1 MTPEAETQKTRM
13 GCNTSKCDCNFEN
26 ETVSAL
32 KAHLER
38 QYGPLGVHYDSIW
51 KVTLIIL
58 VIEALLWAGFK
69 GLRWYR
75 RRRAQKKAFKGRA
88 AWDSWLAQTQGHG
101 MPANTAALLGPQAAF
116 IPGPPPAPSAP
127 PLPLSNSPPTT
138 TPTSTPT
145 PYFFNS
151 PRTTEVSH
159 RHPRAEEGPN
169 RSVRTQ
175 RRNYGQSCHRMPI
188 KRERTKVTCDRKNPV
203 KVLSNLRIYY
213 FFSSIKFKNN
223 YLLI

>member
-101 MPANTAALLGPQAAF
+101 MPANNTALLGPQAAF
-116 IPGPPPAPSAP
+116 STGPPSAP
-127 PLPLSNSPPTT
+127 PLPPINNPPKFNPNFDPNPLLLQLAAHYRGLPQATQGQGGTDQERQDAEDEIRNILSQS
-138 TPTSTPT
+138 
-145 PYFFNS
+145 
-151 PRTTEVSH
+151 
-159 RHPRAEEGPN
+159 AK
-169 RSVRTQ
+169 Q
-175 RRNYGQSCHRMPI
+175 RKDESD
-188 KRERTKVTCDRKNPV
+188 K
-203 KVLSNLRIYY
+203 
-213 FFSSIKFKNN
+213 
-223 YLLI
+223 

>member
-38 QYGPLGVHYDSIW
+38 QYGPLGLHYDSIW
-51 KVTLIIL
+51 KVTRIIL

-127 PLPLSNSPPTT
+127 PLPLSNSPPNYN
-138 TPTSTPT
+138 PNFDPHPLLLQLAAHYRGLPQASQG
-145 PYFFNS
+145 
-151 PRTTEVSH
+151 RGGTEQE
-159 RHPRAEEGPN
+159 RQDAEEEL
-169 RSVRTQ
+169 RTIMSQ
-175 RRNYGQSCHRMPI
+175 NTNQ
-188 KRERTKVTCDRKNPV
+188 KRKDESDK
-203 KVLSNLRIYY
+203 
-213 FFSSIKFKNN
+213 
-223 YLLI
+223 